1 MATGTL
7 STATGFN
14 AKAGGGASTATG
26 QSAQATGDESTAT
39 GADARATGIRSTAIG
54 AGTRAAFA
62 NSAAFGANVE
72 STRANQMAF
81 GRETNTYT
89 MAGIASAA
97 SRAAQQG
104 PLEVVTTDAQ
114 GNLASDGGALQRQ
127 IDNLGRRDGEL
138 ADGIAIALALQQPIF
153 HSGQKFA
160 GRLGYGNFDGSNALG
175 LSLAGV
181 IDRGSFGSNSSITL
195 DGGVGVGTSTGTVAA
210 KAGVT
215 FGW

>member
-1 MATGTL
+1 
-7 STATGFN
+7 
-14 AKAGGGASTATG
+14 TATG

-181 IDRGSFGSNSSITL
+181 IDKGSFGPTSS
-195 DGGVGVGTSTGTVAA
+195 
-210 KAGVT
+210 
-215 FGW
+215 

>member
-81 GRETNTYT
+81 GRETSTYT

>member
-1 MATGTL
+1 
-7 STATGFN
+7 
-14 AKAGGGASTATG
+14 
-26 QSAQATGDESTAT
+26 
-39 GADARATGIRSTAIG
+39 
-54 AGTRAAFA
+54 
-62 NSAAFGANVE
+62 
-72 STRANQMAF
+72 MAF

-114 GNLASDGGALQRQ
+114 GNLASDGGAFQRQ

-195 DGGVGVGTSTGTVAA
+195 DGGVGVGTFDRHRRGE
-210 KAGVT
+210 
-215 FGW
+215 GWRDLRVVMTYMALYDLGMPESFS

>member
-1 MATGTL
+1 
-7 STATGFN
+7 
-14 AKAGGGASTATG
+14 
-26 QSAQATGDESTAT
+26 
-39 GADARATGIRSTAIG
+39 
-54 AGTRAAFA
+54 
-62 NSAAFGANVE
+62 
-72 STRANQMAF
+72 MAF

-114 GNLASDGGALQRQ
+114 GNLASDGGAFQRQ